1 MTAGQRHFIVLDLNH
16 GGLLISSKLVDHG
29 YRVTAVD
36 VYGTLPKEAFS
47 DLPAE
52 VEVVSK
58 PPLPDKNAIIIAP
71 VHLDP
76 SYPVL
81 AKARSQ
87 GNTICSHHTITGQIL
102 HEKGIFSQAKV
113 IEITGV
119 KAKTSTATLLARILS
134 FKEKVILHTTRGVE
148 YLSENQHLMLHKG
161 LSITPASILEVV
173 NIVKGQEID
182 PSVYVLEES
191 LGTTGMGQ
199 MGILTTLTP
208 DYRIASDSKW
218 ASEAKWQIMQH
229 PVVVMNQQ
237 DTSLIKNNAKTE
249 IITFTN
255 GNQKANLISRI
266 SGETINIISDGN
278 NIECKLQPGYNP
290 EEYAIA
296 FASSAC
302 AGLQAGADPHDIK
315 RTFEGFSGVKGR
327 MRLTEFRQRRLIDN
341 SSSGLDI
348 DSARAAIEMGLAK
361 SAKNVLIIGEHA
373 AQVCEGFPP
382 ENVQILLSE
391 YKPFLDHVILIGK
404 RMENLSS
411 QNTIHRKNLQ
421 EGLECA
427 LSLTDSGD
435 TIISCVKCFR

>member
-1 MTAGQRHFIVLDLNH
+1 M
-16 GGLLISSKLVDHG
+16 
-29 YRVTAVD
+29 
-36 VYGTLPKEAFS
+36 
-47 DLPAE
+47 
-52 VEVVSK
+52 VSK

>member
-1 MTAGQRHFIVLDLNH
+1 MTAGKRHFIVLDLNH
-16 GGLLISSKLVDHG
+16 GGLLISSKLAGHG

-47 DLPAE
+47 DMPAE
-52 VEVVSK
+52 VEVVNK
-58 PPLPDKNAIIIAP
+58 PPLPAKNAIIVTP

-81 AKARSQ
+81 EKARSQ
-87 GNTICSHHTITGQIL
+87 GNTICSHHAITGQIL
-102 HEKGIFSQAKV
+102 REEGIFDQAKV

-134 FKEKVILHTTRGVE
+134 FKEKVILHTTRGIE
-148 YLSENQHLMLHKG
+148 YLSENQHLILHKG

-173 NIVKGQEID
+173 NIVKEQGID

-191 LGTTGMGQ
+191 LGTTGMGEI
-199 MGILTTLTP
+199 GILTTLAP
-208 DYRIASDSKW
+208 DYRIASNSKW
-218 ASEAKWQIMQH
+218 ASEAKMQIMQH
-229 PVVVMNQQ
+229 PVVVMNHQ
-237 DTSLIKNNAKTE
+237 DTRIINNSAKKET
-249 IITFTN
+249 ITFVSDDQN
-255 GNQKANLISRI
+255 ADLISRI
-266 SGETINIISDGN
+266 SGEIIKIIYNGN
-278 NIECKLQPGYNP
+278 TIECKLQSGYNP

-296 FASSAC
+296 FAASAC
-302 AGLQAGADPHDIK
+302 AGLQAGADPDDIQK
-315 RTFEGFSGVKGR
+315 TFEGFSGLEGR
-327 MRLTEFRQRRLIDN
+327 MRTTEFQQRRLIDN

-348 DSARAAIEMGLAK
+348 DSARAAIEMGLDK
-361 SAKNVLIIGEHA
+361 SAKNVLIIGEHS

-382 ENVQILLSE
+382 QNVQILLSE
-391 YKPFLDHVILIGK
+391 YKQFLDHVILIGK

-411 QNTIHRKNLQ
+411 IIHRKNLQ

>member
-16 GGLLISSKLVDHG
+16 GGLLISSKLAGHG

-76 SYPVL
+76 SYPVI

-87 GNTICSHHTITGQIL
+87 GNTIYSHHAITGQTL
-102 HEKGIFSQAKV
+102 HEEGIFDQAKV

-134 FKEKVILHTTRGVE
+134 FKEKVILHTTRGIE
-148 YLSENQHLMLHKG
+148 YLSEKQHIMLHKG

-191 LGTTGMGQ
+191 LGTTGMGE

-218 ASEAKWQIMQH
+218 ASEAKMQIMNH
-229 PVVVMNQQ
+229 PVVIMNHQ
-237 DTSLIKNNAKTE
+237 DTRLIENNTKTE
-249 IITFTN
+249 IITFAN
-255 GNQKANLISRI
+255 GDQKAGLISRI
-266 SGETINIISDGN
+266 SGKTIYIISDGK
-278 NIECKLQPGYNP
+278 IIDCKLQPGYNP

-296 FASSAC
+296 FAASAC
-302 AGLQAGADPHDIK
+302 AGLQAGADPADIQK
-315 RTFEGFSGVKGR
+315 TFERFSGLEGR
-327 MRLTEFRQRRLIDN
+327 MQRVEFQQRRLIDN
-341 SSSGLDI
+341 SNSGLDI
-348 DSARAAIEMGLAK
+348 DSARSAIEMGLDK

-373 AQVCEGFPP
+373 AQVCEGFPAQ
-382 ENVQILLSE
+382 NVQILLSE

-411 QNTIHRKNLQ
+411 QNIIHRKNLQ

>member
-16 GGLLISSKLVDHG
+16 GGLLISSKLAGHG

-47 DLPAE
+47 DLPAGI
-52 VEVVSK
+52 EVVSK
-58 PPLPDKNAIIIAP
+58 PPLPAKNAIIVTP

-76 SYPVL
+76 AYPVL
-81 AKARSQ
+81 EKARTQ
-87 GNTICSHHTITGQIL
+87 GNTIYSHHAITGQIL
-102 HEKGIFSQAKV
+102 REEGIFDQAKV

-119 KAKTSTATLLARILS
+119 KAKTSTVTLLARILAL
-134 FKEKVILHTTRGVE
+134 KEKVILHTTRGIE
-148 YLSENQHLMLHKG
+148 YLSENQHIMLHKG
-161 LSITPASILEVV
+161 LSITPASILEVI

-191 LGTTGMGQ
+191 LGTTGIGEI
-199 MGILTTLTP
+199 GIFTTLTP
-208 DYRIASDSKW
+208 DYRIASNSKW
-218 ASEAKWQIMQH
+218 ASEAKMQIMSH
-229 PVVVMNQQ
+229 LVVIMNHQ
-237 DTSLIKNNAKTE
+237 DTRLIENNRNTE
-249 IITFTN
+249 IITFASD
-255 GNQKANLISRI
+255 NQKADLISRI
-266 SGETINIISDGN
+266 SGENISIISDGKT
-278 NIECKLQPGYNP
+278 IECKLQHGYNP

-296 FASSAC
+296 FAASAC
-302 AGLQAGADPHDIK
+302 AGLQAGADPDDIRK
-315 RTFEGFSGVKGR
+315 TFEEFRGIEGR
-327 MRLTEFRQRRLIDN
+327 MRLTKFRQRRLIDN
-341 SSSGLDI
+341 SSSGLNI
-348 DSARAAIEMGLAK
+348 DSARSAIEMGLDK

-382 ENVQILLSE
+382 QNVQILLSE
-391 YKPFLDHVILIGK
+391 YKQFLDHVILIGK

-411 QNTIHRKNLQ
+411 QNIIHRKNLQ

>member
-16 GGLLISSKLVDHG
+16 GGLLISSKLAGHG
-29 YRVTAVD
+29 YSVTAVD
-36 VYGTLPKEAFS
+36 VYGTLPPKKIS
-47 DLPAE
+47 DLPAG

-58 PPLPDKNAIIIAP
+58 PPLPDKNAIIITP

-76 SYPVL
+76 NYPVL
-81 AKARSQ
+81 TKARSQ
-87 GNTICSHHTITGQIL
+87 GNTIYSHHYITGWIL
-102 HEKGIFSQAKV
+102 REEGIFSQAKV

-134 FKEKVILHTTRGVE
+134 FKEEVILHTTRGIE
-148 YLSENQHLMLHKG
+148 YLSENQHIMLHKG

-173 NIVKGQEID
+173 NIVREQEIE

-191 LGTTGMGQ
+191 LGTTGMGE

-208 DYRIASDSKW
+208 DYRIASNSKW
-218 ASEAKWQIMQH
+218 ASEAKWKIMQH
-229 PVVVMNQQ
+229 PVVIMNHQ
-237 DTSLIKNNAKTE
+237 DTSLIENNTKTE
-249 IITFTN
+249 IITFAN
-255 GNQKANLISRI
+255 GNQNADLISRI
-266 SGETINIISDGN
+266 SKKTISITYDEKNID
-278 NIECKLQPGYNP
+278 CKLQPGYNP

-296 FASSAC
+296 FAASAC
-302 AGLQAGADPHDIK
+302 AGLRAGADPHDIQ
-315 RTFEGFSGVKGR
+315 RTFEGFSGLEGR
-327 MRLTEFRQRRLIDN
+327 MQRVEFQQRRLIDN

-348 DSARAAIEMGLAK
+348 DSARSAIEMGLNK

-373 AQVCEGFPP
+373 AQVCEGFAP

-391 YKPFLDHVILIGK
+391 YRQFLDHVILIGK

-411 QNTIHRKNLQ
+411 QNIIHRKNLQ